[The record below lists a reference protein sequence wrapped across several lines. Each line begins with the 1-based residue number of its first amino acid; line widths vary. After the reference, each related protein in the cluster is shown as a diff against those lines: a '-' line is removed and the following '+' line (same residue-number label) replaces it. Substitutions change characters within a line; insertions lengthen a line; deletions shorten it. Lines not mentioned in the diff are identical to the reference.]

1 MVNISGVSKS
11 FGNTPAVRD
20 VSFSVEES
28 QFCTLLGPSGCGKTT
43 LLRMIAGLESPDAGD
58 IHIAGASCVGIPAY
72 RRDLA
77 MVFQGYALFPHR
89 TVLANVMFGL
99 RMRRRGTR
107 ATRAAQASAALAMVG
122 LSGFEDRYPR
132 QLSGGQ
138 QQRVALARAIV
149 LKPKVLLLDEPLS
162 ALDLQLRKTM
172 RYELKQLQALTR
184 ITTVYVTHDQ
194 EEALSMSDQIVVMN
208 RGIVEQVGSPVQIYR
223 QPVSDFVAQF
233 IGESNL
239 ISCRVAAMSDGAVML
254 ALEGTDATVS
264 VVRNRHS
271 AERDKLVVDDPVSI
285 LVRAEKANLVGAS
298 SAQPGQLAGQVSGRA
313 FLGAAMRHYVKLD
326 ATGQTV
332 VADCADSLPVGERVA
347 FAWNDA
353 DVVIVRRS

>member
-1 MVNISGVSKS
+1 MVEIAGVSKS
-11 FGNTPAVRD
+11 FDGTPAVQG
-20 VSFSVEES
+20 VSFSVMEG

-43 LLRMIAGLESPDAGD
+43 LLRMIAGFEAPDTGD
-58 IHIAGASCVGIPAY
+58 IRIAGISCVNAPPY

-89 TVLANVMFGL
+89 TVLANVTFGL
-99 RMRRRGTR
+99 RMHRRGTR
-107 ATRAAQASAALAMVG
+107 VAMAMEAAKALAMVG
-122 LSGFEDRYPR
+122 LSGFENRYPR

-172 RYELKQLQALTR
+172 RYELKQLQRLTR
-184 ITTVYVTHDQ
+184 ITTIYVTHDQ
-194 EEALSMSDQIVVMN
+194 EEALSLSDQIVVIN
-208 RGIVEQVGSPVQIYR
+208 RGIVEQVGSPVQIYL

-239 ISCRVAAMSDGAVML
+239 LPCRVDNENGSAVTL
-254 ALEGTDATVS
+254 TFEGTNVTVS
-264 VVRNRHS
+264 VPRTSFAAYQNTLAVNDS
-271 AERDKLVVDDPVSI
+271 VSI
-285 LVRAEKANLVGAS
+285 LVRAEKAHLLKA
-298 SAQPGQLAGQVSGRA
+298 ADIRPGQLGGRVVDHA
-313 FLGAAMRHYVKLD
+313 FLGAVVRHYIKLD
-326 ATGQTV
+326 AMELTV
-332 VADCADSLPVGERVA
+332 VADRAEVLPVGECVA

-353 DVVIVRRS
+353 DAIVVKRR